1 MSKSE
6 EMLRL
11 ERDMNKKPE
20 LKKKL
25 DAEIIRIAEAGEAES
40 NEEAMVKAAAALG
53 YAIKPEELDRAE
65 AGLEQLDDDELD
77 AVGGYSIF
85 EVKKKKIDPKRKKA
99 REDEAGHNNWCLT
112 GWHCYT
118 VTKHSDTE
126 SKNVACWENYS
137 CVVISK

>member
-1 MSKSE
+1 
-6 EMLRL
+6 
-11 ERDMNKKPE
+11 MNKKPE

-85 EVKKKKIDPKRKKA
+85 EVKKRKLIQRGKKHVRTKPDTI
-99 REDEAGHNNWCLT
+99 T
-112 GWHCYT
+112 G
-118 VTKHSDTE
+118 V
-126 SKNVACWENYS
+126 
-137 CVVISK
+137 